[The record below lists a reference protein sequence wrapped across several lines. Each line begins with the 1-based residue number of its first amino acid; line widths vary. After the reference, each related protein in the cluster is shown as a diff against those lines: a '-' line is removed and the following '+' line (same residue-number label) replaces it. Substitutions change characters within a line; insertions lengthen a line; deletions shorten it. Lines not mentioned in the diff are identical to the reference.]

1 MLQAVDDI
9 IATNYGRGCC
19 RRWDPVLPR
28 KDGNA
33 TIGVRWCYKG
43 RSSMLQSVVDNAAMW
58 RCGATIGM
66 WHCYHRMCDDAARRG
81 GGAPLELE
89 AANTAFVG
97 AASVLQAHCQAPSR
111 CVAAVLQPQ
120 IELALM
126 QARRRRRRIHMASPP
141 RGSW

>member
-1 MLQAVDDI
+1 
-9 IATNYGRGCC
+9 
-19 RRWDPVLPR
+19 
-28 KDGNA
+28 
-33 TIGVRWCYKG
+33 
-43 RSSMLQSVVDNAAMW
+43 
-58 RCGATIGM
+58 
-66 WHCYHRMCDDAARRG
+66 MCDDAARRG

-97 AASVLQAHCQAPSR
+97 AASVLQAHRQAPSW

-141 RGSW
+141 RGS